1 MKGLFDNLKD
11 TLGSMIPSDNNNN
24 GQEKK
29 SGPLNG
35 MGGMLGA
42 TAVGGILGALLG
54 GSKGLQKTAKNVAAV
69 GAGAAVA
76 GLAYSFLQKW
86 RQNSKQQSQD
96 LAQNPNPFANQN
108 AYNPQGTPQAYTPQG
123 GAVTSYEQNFSVED
137 QGALLL
143 LKAMIFS
150 ARADGHI
157 DESERQM
164 IEASA
169 QQLGANV
176 QNVINSYMTCPLDP
190 NAIAREVKDRSMI
203 PDLYKLSAAVIYC
216 DNFMEQSYLAGL
228 AQALGIPENQKQQ
241 LDVEA
246 SVLRQQIQAAQ

>member
-1 MKGLFDNLKD
+1 
-11 TLGSMIPSDNNNN
+11 
-24 GQEKK
+24 
-29 SGPLNG
+29 
-35 MGGMLGA
+35 
-42 TAVGGILGALLG
+42 
-54 GSKGLQKTAKNVAAV
+54 
-69 GAGAAVA
+69 
-76 GLAYSFLQKW
+76 
-86 RQNSKQQSQD
+86 
-96 LAQNPNPFANQN
+96 
-108 AYNPQGTPQAYTPQG
+108 
-123 GAVTSYEQNFSVED
+123 
-137 QGALLL
+137 
-143 LKAMIFS
+143 MIFS

-176 QNVINSYMTCPLDP
+176 QNVIHSYMTCPLDP